1 MTSTS
6 QTPSEHSR
14 TLFDVNLGAAAQ
26 RFKDA
31 FARELLL
38 SERLRVTILMG
49 VFLFVAVSAALFVLL
64 SRWGMLLLFPES
76 YARPIGVIVVVMLG
90 AALYEFLT
98 RQFVTRRLRQDAPVP
113 AWIWYLNVLLE
124 TNIPTIGLFVIG
136 FRQAVP
142 VSYLVSSFIML
153 YAVFIVLSTL
163 RLDARLSLFTGGVA
177 AVGYTALA
185 FYFLSITPAG
195 AEVDPRFLAPVFYI
209 NWAIV
214 FLLVAVG
221 AAFVAREVRRRLLDS
236 FIALEERNQIRDVFG
251 QQTAPAVVEALLNEG
266 MDMKSQRR
274 QVCIMFLDIRG
285 FTAYSEK
292 RDPEEVVAYLNT
304 LFDFMIDLVN
314 ERAGIIHQLLGDGFM
329 AIFGAPI
336 TYPNNRQQAVDASLA
351 ILDRVA
357 EEHAA
362 GRIPPTRIGIG
373 LHAGE
378 ALTGT
383 VGSSI
388 HKEYKVTGDV
398 VNLTARIEQL
408 NKTYNSQLLV
418 SEAVWK
424 DVDLPGLEAAEIGV
438 VDVRGRAEP
447 VQIYKLA

>member
-1 MTSTS
+1 M
-6 QTPSEHSR
+6 PEHSR
-14 TLFDVNLGAAAQ
+14 TLFADNLEASEQ
-26 RFKDA
+26 RFKEE

-49 VFLFVAVSAALFVLL
+49 VFLFSAAYAALLLLLARGGVLARLPQSDLHIAGVAVAVSLAAV
-64 SRWGMLLLFPES
+64 
-76 YARPIGVIVVVMLG
+76 
-90 AALYEFLT
+90 LYEYFM
-98 RQFVTRRLRQDAPVP
+98 RRFITGRLKQNKPAP
-113 AWIWYLNVLLE
+113 AWRWYLNAFIE
-124 TNIPTIGLFVIG
+124 TSIPTLSVYIIGVG
-136 FRQAVP
+136 QAVP
-142 VSYLVSSFIML
+142 VSYMMTSFVIL
-153 YAVFIVLSTL
+153 YAVFIVLSVL
-163 RLDARLSLFTGGVA
+163 RLDARLSFFTGMVA
-177 AVGYTALA
+177 AVGYAMLAL
-185 FYFLSITPAG
+185 YFLSLTPGDADI
-195 AEVDPRFLAPVFYI
+195 DPRFLAPASYVTRAVF
-209 NWAIV
+209 
-214 FLLVAVG
+214 FLVVGVG
-221 AAFVAREVRRRLLDS
+221 AAFVAREVRRRLFHS
-236 FIALEERNQIRDVFG
+236 FVVLEERNQIRDVFG

-292 RDPEEVVAYLNT
+292 RDPEEVVAYLNR

-314 ERAGIIHQLLGDGFM
+314 ENAGIIHQLLGDGFM
-329 AIFGAPI
+329 AIFGAPLS
-336 TYPNNRQQAVDASLA
+336 YPNNRRQAVDASLA

-398 VNLTARIEQL
+398 VNLAARIEQL
-408 NKTYNSQLLV
+408 NKTYDSQLLI

-424 DVDLPGLEAAEIGV
+424 EVDLPGLDADGIGAV
-438 VDVRGRAEP
+438 EVRGRAEP